1 MTGRHVFPLLIVLLF
16 ICIVN
21 TMFTI
26 TSAYADSL
34 RSALPQRN
42 YNVEMKTEPMTPI
55 SGQNAKIFLK
65 ISSVNRDDLVDLPII
80 INLSKDG
87 VRQGTTH
94 PIFVPYGHYT
104 DEFIFK
110 EPGIYALDVTILDDV
125 YTTQNLTVT
134 FPITVVTPL
143 FGYFSLS
150 SSSSVPF
157 IAAIAIVAS
166 TIGVILIYKRKRRAK
181 SIEHTKTT
189 HEDRY

>member
-1 MTGRHVFPLLIVLLF
+1 MLIHLEVLCLKGTIMWKWKQSRWLLF
-16 ICIVN
+16 RARMPRFFWKLV
-21 TMFTI
+21 
-26 TSAYADSL
+26 
-34 RSALPQRN
+34 AL
-42 YNVEMKTEPMTPI
+42 I
-55 SGQNAKIFLK
+55 G
-65 ISSVNRDDLVDLPII
+65 DDLVDLPII

-189 HEDRY
+189 HEDRYWFIILRFWPLLQSTAGK